1 MSALMQ
7 LQDVEAPGRLGP
19 LSGEIGRGEILHLVG
34 PNGAGKST
42 LLARMAGLTQGKGRV
57 MFNDTSLAA
66 WPATSLARH
75 RAYLAQQQMPPFSM
89 PVWHFLSLHQPH
101 NPDAALCESV
111 AAALGLSDKLGRAT
125 SQLSGGEWQRV
136 RLAAVILQI
145 HPQGNADGQLLLLDE
160 PMNSLDVAQQ
170 AALDRLLSALCAA
183 GVTIVMSSHDLN
195 HTLRHAHRAWL
206 LRRGQLV
213 ASGTRD
219 HVMTPVNLEKAYQ
232 IPFRRLNIEG
242 HSVLISAR

>member
-57 MFNDTSLAA
+57 MFNDTSLDA

-145 HPQGNADGQLLLLDE
+145 HPQANADGQLLLLDE

>member
-57 MFNDTSLAA
+57 MFNDTSLDA

-89 PVWHFLSLHQPH
+89 PVWHFLSLHQQI
-101 NPDAALCESV
+101 
-111 AAALGLSDKLGRAT
+111 GRA
-125 SQLSGGEWQRV
+125 
-136 RLAAVILQI
+136 
-145 HPQGNADGQLLLLDE
+145 
-160 PMNSLDVAQQ
+160 
-170 AALDRLLSALCAA
+170 
-183 GVTIVMSSHDLN
+183 
-195 HTLRHAHRAWL
+195 
-206 LRRGQLV
+206 
-213 ASGTRD
+213 
-219 HVMTPVNLEKAYQ
+219 HV
-232 IPFRRLNIEG
+232 
-242 HSVLISAR
+242 

>member
-57 MFNDTSLAA
+57 IFNDISLDA
-66 WPATSLARH
+66 WSATSLARH